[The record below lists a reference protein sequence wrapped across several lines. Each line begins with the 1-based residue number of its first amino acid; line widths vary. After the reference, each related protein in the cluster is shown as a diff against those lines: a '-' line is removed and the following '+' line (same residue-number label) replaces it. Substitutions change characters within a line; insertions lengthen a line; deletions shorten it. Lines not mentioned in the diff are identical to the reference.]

1 MTQRTSSKS
10 AAAAEQRK
18 VGDRVLALR
27 SDGKSFAEIANT
39 VGAEHSVEAFG
50 LFVEAVARRP
60 VRERSRLRAEENA
73 RLDVLERRLQ
83 RIDDVGKRDRKLA
96 SLGKL
101 RQQLA
106 GLRARV
112 RVTAQKSVPS
122 ARAASRRPRR
132 PCVSRR
138 SYPDRMSRRHDLR

>member
-1 MTQRTSSKS
+1 VTQRTSSKS

-106 GLRARV
+106 GL
-112 RVTAQKSVPS
+112 
-122 ARAASRRPRR
+122 
-132 PCVSRR
+132 
-138 SYPDRMSRRHDLR
+138 